1 MPLLDDG
8 VPEGLVDVIDSIA
21 GYAGLTRSI
30 ECTDPQIDVAIHL
43 SSGGR
48 KVMFLANTGK
58 TKKEV
63 NVGQV
68 YIDVFIERVTG
79 PKIALTPYSVKVL
92 EAVEP

>member
-1 MPLLDDG
+1 

-30 ECTDPQIDVAIHL
+30 ECTDPQIDVAIH
-43 SSGGR
+43 SSSNGR

-58 TKKEV
+58 TEKEV

-68 YIDVFIERVTG
+68 YIDVFTEQETG
-79 PKIALTPYSVKVL
+79 PQISLAPYSVKVL